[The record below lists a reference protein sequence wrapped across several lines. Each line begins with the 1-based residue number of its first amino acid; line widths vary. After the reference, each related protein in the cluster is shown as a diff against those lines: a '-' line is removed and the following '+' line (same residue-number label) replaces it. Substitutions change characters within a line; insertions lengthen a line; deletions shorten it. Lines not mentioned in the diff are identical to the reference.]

1 MSTSTGGRRHDTL
14 DLKRLSYGLLAAY
27 NTWWV
32 FFAVSRRYV
41 FIQHKM
47 FFFYKRGIHMYL
59 FSCER
64 WLTAWVGESI
74 QRRQRGKKIRG

>member
-27 NTWWV
+27 NTRWV

-41 FIQHKM
+41 FIQHKTGL
-47 FFFYKRGIHMYL
+47 FDKRGY
-59 FSCER
+59 
-64 WLTAWVGESI
+64 
-74 QRRQRGKKIRG
+74 IRCTIPIFVRTIYG